1 MPEDTSGQDPTPDAQ
16 DTSAEQQHSTNTTTA
31 TSANVQDTAALPNNA
46 GGAAENELRRAR
58 DDAAKF
64 RTALKDAQKQ
74 LKDAQDALQ
83 VKDDEG
89 KSEMQ
94 KAMDKVAEQQA
105 RLQVAEGNAKTL
117 RLQNEV
123 MLKAQ
128 KLDIVDPDAAFR
140 LLDKDSVDYDGD
152 RPMNIGDLL
161 EDLIVDRPYLKA
173 QPNTRKQA
181 AAPSNSSTTQPAS
194 KPGQLTMDD
203 IEGMTSDEIN
213 ERWAEVQP
221 VLEAQGTGTRGTK
234 HIRR

>member
-1 MPEDTSGQDPTPDAQ
+1 MPDDTGQDPTADAP
-16 DTSAEQQHSTNTTTA
+16 DTSSEQQHSMSTITTST
-31 TSANVQDTAALPNNA
+31 ANVPDTDSSNS
-46 GGAAENELRRAR
+46 GGLTENELRRAR

-64 RTALKDAQKQ
+64 RQQLRESQKA

-83 VKDDEG
+83 AKDDVG

-94 KAMDKVAEQQA
+94 KAMDRVAEQEA
-105 RLQVAEGNAKTL
+105 RLQVAESTSKTL

-123 MLKAQ
+123 MLAAQ
-128 KLDIVDPDAAFR
+128 KQDIVDPDAAFR

-152 RPMNIGDLL
+152 RPMNISALL
-161 EDLIVDRPYLKA
+161 EDLVAERPYLKA
-173 QPNTRKQA
+173 QQKQARHQA

-194 KPGQLTMDD
+194 KPGNLTMDD

-221 VLEAQGTGTRGTK
+221 VLESAAGPRGTRHT
-234 HIRR
+234 HR